1 MQKKINEF
9 LDLQKIDLN
18 IAEFEKTFET
28 VPSKLN
34 ELRNKIDFE
43 ERKIINLKEKIE
55 SQKLELNELNLEV
68 ESANEKIKALEDKLF
83 SINSTKEFEALQ
95 KETGDLKRLKLG
107 IEDDQIKLMEN
118 LENSQKNLD
127 ENETKFDEEI
137 EPLRQEIDELQK
149 NLDECNLEKD
159 KLLNERGEKT
169 KELDKD
175 LLKTYENLLRNKP
188 PVIIP
193 IIGESC
199 GSCFIKI
206 PPQTHIKVLQEEEI
220 VLCPFCNKI
229 LISETESND

>member
-9 LDLQKIDLN
+9 LELQKIDID

-28 VPSKLN
+28 VPTKLN
-34 ELRNKIDFE
+34 ELRNKIDLE
-43 ERKIINLKEKIE
+43 ERKMVNLKEKIE
-55 SQKLELNELNLEV
+55 SQNLELKELNLEV
-68 ESANEKIKALEDKLF
+68 ESANQKIEALEEKLF

-107 IEDDQIKLMEN
+107 IEDNQIKLMEN
-118 LENSQKNLD
+118 LENSQKSLN
-127 ENETKFDEEI
+127 ENEAKFNEEI

-149 NLDECNLEKD
+149 NLDDCNLKKN
-159 KLLNERGEKT
+159 KLLNEREGKT

-175 LLKTYENLLRNKP
+175 LLKTYENLLKNKP
-188 PVIIP
+188 PVIVP

-206 PPQTHIKVLQEEEI
+206 PPQTRIKVLQEEETI
-220 VLCPFCNKI
+220 LCPFCNKI
-229 LISETESND
+229 LISETENND